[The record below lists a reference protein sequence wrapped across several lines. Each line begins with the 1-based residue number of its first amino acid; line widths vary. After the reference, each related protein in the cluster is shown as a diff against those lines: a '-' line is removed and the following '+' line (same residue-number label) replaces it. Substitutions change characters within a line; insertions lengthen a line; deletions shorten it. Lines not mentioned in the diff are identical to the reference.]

1 MWFDVDFRQ
10 QREEEEEEESE
21 KIEEKQTP
29 LRCSDSAEAE
39 VAEVAGNVAATGKEE
54 TITQEG
60 ETTQKRETTRE
71 GEVTASGDFS
81 ASKEATMTDA
91 SLRPTQEGEVTLTA
105 SGDSSASREMTTTAT
120 TTTAATTT
128 TMDASSFAPTAAADW
143 RVVPPG
149 VLSTSPASPITHWKQ
164 TVIFL
169 PRPLALDPAHPAS
182 VKVTLTQGLGNHRHY
197 NIEMEMVEAEGRGRR
212 SAEHDG
218 EGVEEEC
225 KYSFFASALA
235 FTFFFFKG
243 WDLVVCGLRSALAFR
258 RSQVRI
264 PAVAV
269 NLLSDLLLTARGGR
283 CST

>member
-10 QREEEEEEESE
+10 QREEEEEEESG
-21 KIEEKQTP
+21 KRKEEKQTS
-29 LRCSDSAEAE
+29 LRNNSNAEAE
-39 VAEVAGNVAATGKEE
+39 VVKVVENVAATGKEE
-54 TITQEG
+54 TITQEE

-81 ASKEATMTDA
+81 ASREAAMTDA

-105 SGDSSASREMTTTAT
+105 SGDSSASRETTTA
-120 TTTAATTT
+120 TTAATTT

-149 VLSTSPASPITHWKQ
+149 VLSTSPASPVTHWKQ

-197 NIEMEMVEAEGRGRR
+197 NIEMEMVEVEGRGRR

-218 EGVEEEC
+218 EEC
-225 KYSFFASALA
+225 KYSFFGSALA
-235 FTFFFFKG
+235 FTFFFFQR
-243 WDLVVCGLRSALAFR
+243 VGLGGLWLEKCAS
-258 RSQVRI
+258 I
-264 PAVAV
+264 PKITGSNPRVAV
-269 NLLSDLLLTARGGR
+269 NLLSVLI
-283 CST
+283 CC